1 MCELLV
7 KRSQANIQ
15 TPQEEKK
22 RRSWLLFDWANRA
35 FLWFQV
41 SEKYSNFI
49 LKTILRAAAWK
60 RIARLMLC
68 AYLARGGML
77 RLNVYTASFSHLS
90 PFHLPHLLPGSP
102 REKPCHSG
110 NTLAKD
116 AVRDTAALRATFVS
130 FLIEGWQKQ
139 AFVCK
144 SSERL
149 EPETD

>member
-1 MCELLV
+1 MSCLLNAV
-7 KRSQANIQ
+7 KQISKHHRRKKREDPDCCLIEQTEHFSDFKFHRNIQ
-15 TPQEEKK
+15 TLFSK
-22 RRSWLLFDWANRA
+22 RFREQRHES
-35 FLWFQV
+35 V
-41 SEKYSNFI
+41 
-49 LKTILRAAAWK
+49 
-60 RIARLMLC
+60 LC

-77 RLNVYTASFSHLS
+77 RLNVYTASFSHSSL
-90 PFHLPHLLPGSP
+90 FHLPHLLPGSP

-116 AVRDTAALRATFVS
+116 AIRDTAALRATFVS